1 MPVKRL
7 IIKGKVQGVYFRARA
22 KEFADNAGIT
32 GWVRNTVEGSVE
44 ALASGTAA
52 QLELFIQWCRRG
64 PQRAVVDEITIMD
77 EPETRFDG
85 FRILR

>member
-32 GWVRNTVEGSVE
+32 GWVRNTVDGCVE
-44 ALASGTAA
+44 ALASGSAA
-52 QLELFIQWCRRG
+52 QLELFINWCRRG
-64 PQRAVVDEITIMD
+64 PERAEVVEMIIMD
-77 EPETRFDG
+77 EPETPFEG

>member
-32 GWVRNTVEGSVE
+32 GWVRNTVDGCVE
-44 ALASGTAA
+44 ALASGSAEH
-52 QLELFIQWCRRG
+52 LELFIHWCRRG